1 MRKEKPSIVVD
12 RNVGVL
18 YNSLN
23 HLQDMQTKCIPV
35 KSSAGRLDSYHIQ
48 IPKLDLVI
56 RYLVSTKH
64 QSERL
69 LFYFQ
74 NGDVLSPMEVG
85 FNQRQTT
92 MIRRSIEDVLRK
104 ESLI

>member
-1 MRKEKPSIVVD
+1 MRKEKSSIEVNNDVH
-12 RNVGVL
+12 VL
-18 YNSLN
+18 YNALSN
-23 HLQDMQTKCIPV
+23 LQDMQTKCIPV
-35 KSSAGRLDSYHIQ
+35 KTSVGKLDSYHIQ

-56 RYLVSTKH
+56 RYLVSAKH
-64 QSERL
+64 QSDRL

-85 FNQRQTT
+85 FNQRQTLT
-92 MIRRSIEDVLRK
+92 IRKNIEAILRK